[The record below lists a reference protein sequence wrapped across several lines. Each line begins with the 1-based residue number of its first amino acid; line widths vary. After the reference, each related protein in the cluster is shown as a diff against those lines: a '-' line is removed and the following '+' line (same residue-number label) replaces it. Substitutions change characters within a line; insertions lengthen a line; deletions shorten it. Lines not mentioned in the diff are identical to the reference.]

1 MLIWINHTENYPPC
15 SAQPPGKDLN
25 YTNIVTSFLKND
37 DKILILK
44 RSDKVKSMRNL
55 WAGISGI
62 IEKDDLSPLSRAEIE
77 IFEET
82 GIKQEQINL
91 LKESQQM
98 KIISPQYK
106 NHKWNI
112 FPFLFK
118 VENPEIKLNWENS
131 EFEWI
136 NPSNIVNY
144 KTVPSLDKILFNLL

>member
-1 MLIWINHTENYPPC
+1 M
-15 SAQPPGKDLN
+15 S
-25 YTNIVTSFLKND
+25 YTNIVTSFLKNH

-44 RSDKVKSMRNL
+44 RSDGVKSMKNL
-55 WAGISGI
+55 WAGVSGI
-62 IEKDDLSPLSRAEIE
+62 IEKDDTSPLSRAKIE

-91 LKESQQM
+91 LKKSQQM
-98 KIISPQYK
+98 KIISSQYK
-106 NHKWNI
+106 NHEWNI

-118 VENPEIKLNWENS
+118 VENPKIKLNWENS

-144 KTVPSLDKILFNLL
+144 QTVPSLEKILFNLL